1 MVMLSVNPERMIFPG
16 LLFTCHAV
24 ELTFVSTIDALVV
37 LFLSKMLPLQ
47 FGALLNE
54 METVFPGAP
63 PVVAPNCEIC
73 PRIHGDENGA
83 IMPPPPEV
91 AVAFPVAVP
100 VCPSRSL
107 KLAGNADFPASAITH
122 A

>member
-1 MVMLSVNPERMIFPG
+1 MVKLSVNPERTMFPG
-16 LLFTCHAV
+16 LLFTCHAI
-24 ELTFVSTIDALVV
+24 ELSFGRMIDALVV
-37 LFLSKMLPLQ
+37 LFLRRIFPLQ

-83 IMPPPPEV
+83 IMPPPPAV
-91 AVAFPVAVP
+91 AVALPVAVA

-107 KLAGNADFPASAITH
+107 KLTGNADLPASAMTH